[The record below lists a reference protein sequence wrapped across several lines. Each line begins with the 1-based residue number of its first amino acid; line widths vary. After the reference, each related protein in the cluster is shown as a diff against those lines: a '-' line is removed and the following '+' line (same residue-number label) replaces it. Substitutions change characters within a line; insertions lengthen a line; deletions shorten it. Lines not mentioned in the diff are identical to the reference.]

1 MISVLKKKK
10 RKKRILLSML
20 SIVVVALLSICT
32 ANMVIEEKTQDYI
45 YSDVQDVPSQKVGLL
60 LGTAK
65 NNSGGGINLYFKY
78 RIEAAVA
85 LYKAGKIK
93 NIVVSGDN
101 GRSSYNEPEDMKN
114 ELMKNG
120 VPENAIYL
128 DYAGFRTLDSV
139 VRMDKIFGQKEFI
152 IISQP
157 FHNQRAIYIAQH
169 YGLKAFGYNAKDV
182 KTKSAIKVQIREKFA
197 RVKVFVDII
206 TGKAPKF
213 LGEEIH
219 IL

>member
-1 MISVLKKKK
+1 MIANPKKKQ
-10 RKKRILLSML
+10 RKKRIVF
-20 SIVVVALLSICT
+20 SILGIVIAALLTIFG
-32 ANMVIEEKTQDYI
+32 ANAIVEAKTQEYI
-45 YSDVQDVPSQKVGLL
+45 YTDIQTIPSQKAGLL

-65 NNSGGGINLYFKY
+65 YNSGGGINPFFKY
-78 RIEAAVA
+78 RIDAAVA

-101 GRSSYNEPEDMKN
+101 SQSSYNEPKDMKK

-120 VPENAIYL
+120 VPEDVIYL

-152 IISQP
+152 IISQQ
-157 FHNQRAIYIAQH
+157 FHNQRAIYLARH

-182 KTKSAIKVQIREKFA
+182 KTKRAIKVQIREKFA

-206 TGKAPKF
+206 TGKSPKF

>member
-1 MISVLKKKK
+1 MIANPKKKQ
-10 RKKRILLSML
+10 RKKRIVV
-20 SIVVVALLSICT
+20 SILGIVIAALLTIFG
-32 ANMVIEEKTQDYI
+32 ANAIVEIKTQKYI
-45 YSDVQDVPSQKVGLL
+45 YTDIQATPSQKAGLL

-65 NNSGGGINLYFKY
+65 YNSGGGINPFFKY
-78 RIEAAVA
+78 RIDAAVA

-101 GRSSYNEPEDMKN
+101 SQSSYNEPKDMKK

-120 VPENAIYL
+120 VPEDVIYS

-152 IISQP
+152 IISQQ
-157 FHNQRAIYIAQH
+157 FHNQRAIYLARH
-169 YGLKAFGYNAKDV
+169 YGLNAFGYNAKDV
-182 KTKSAIKVQIREKFA
+182 ETKRAIKVQIREKFA

-206 TGKAPKF
+206 TGKSPKF